1 MTLKQLEAFYW
12 AATCSSFAI
21 AAGRLNITV
30 SSLSKRIA
38 ELEMSLGTELFNR
51 TARSATLTT
60 VGEQMIPHAKDL
72 LRNAD
77 QFLRR
82 ANSQLSLSGRCRFGV
97 GELTSLTW
105 MPDLIA
111 QMQASH
117 PNLLI
122 EPLVGVGQAIERGL
136 EEGELDF
143 AIIAGPST
151 RISIASH
158 IIGKA
163 EFMWVAANDFSE
175 EPASLEATDLPDLT
189 LITLPQGAGTVRLI
203 DHWLSDLGTS
213 PARILSCEN
222 WGGVAGLIR
231 RGLGV
236 GFLPEAWAE
245 SLIARGQM
253 VHLENFPRLSSLQ
266 YTFQWRRDDSRP
278 MIQSIRE
285 IASATIDFHAPTCLI

>member
-72 LRNAD
+72 LGNAD
-77 QFLRR
+77 QFLRY
-82 ANSQLSLSGRCRFGV
+82 ANSQMSLSGRCRFGV

-111 QMQASH
+111 QIQAYH
-117 PNLLI
+117 PDLLI
-122 EPLVGVGQAIERGL
+122 EPIVGVGQDLERGL
-136 EEGELDF
+136 EDGELDF

-163 EFMWVAANDFSE
+163 EFTWVASNDFSE
-175 EPASLEATDLPDLT
+175 QPASLEATDLPDIT

-203 DHWLSDLGTS
+203 DHWLSNLRTS
-213 PARILSCEN
+213 PARILSCQN

-253 VHLENFPRLSSLQ
+253 VHLDKFARLSPLQ

-285 IASATIDFHAPTCLI
+285 IASDTIDFHSPTCLI